1 MSALKVYNFHTNFG
15 HRLAFAQIKLDFM
28 TRFRGIE
35 VIYDRFLPIE
45 RTIFSE
51 EHEMFRTNVR
61 RFMQDFVIPNLEK
74 WNKQCYPDRDVWREA
89 GKHGFLCV
97 TMPEKY
103 GGAGADRKYSAIL
116 IEEQQR
122 ANAAGPG
129 LVMHSEI
136 VAGYIERFGNDR
148 QKQKWLPEMARGEV
162 IGSLAMTEPRGGSD
176 LRAIS
181 TRAVADGDDYL
192 INGSKTFITNGYITD
207 LIIVAAKTDQK
218 DGSSGLSLFLVEA
231 DRNGVSKSQPLDKV
245 GQKAQDAA
253 ELFFDGV
260 RIPKGNLL
268 GNEGE
273 GLRYLM
279 QELAWER
286 LMIAIRAVAGCEIA
300 LESTVDYTKSREA
313 FGQKL
318 LDFQNTKFKL
328 AECKTKTQIA
338 RVYIDRCIELGA
350 VGRLSA
356 EAAAMA
362 KWWCTELQNRVLDE
376 CVQLHGGY
384 GYMLEY
390 PVARAWIDA
399 RAQMIYGGTNEIMKE
414 IISRSF

>member
-1 MSALKVYNFHTNFG
+1 VAGM
-15 HRLAFAQIKLDFM
+15 D
-28 TRFRGIE
+28 
-35 VIYDRFLPIE
+35 FLPIE
-45 RTIFSE
+45 RTIFAE
-51 EHEMFRTNVR
+51 EHELFRANVR
-61 RFMQDFVIPNLEK
+61 RFMQDMVIPNLDR
-74 WNKQCYPDRDVWREA
+74 WNKQCHTDRDVWLEA

-97 TMPEKY
+97 TTPEQY
-103 GGAGADRKYSAIL
+103 GGAGADRKYSAVL

-129 LVMHSEI
+129 FVMHSEI
-136 VAGYIERFGNDR
+136 VAGYIERFGTET
-148 QKQKWLPEMARGEV
+148 QKNQWLPRMARGEV

-181 TRAVADGDDYL
+181 TRAVLDGDDYL

-207 LIIVAAKTDQK
+207 LIIVAAKTEQE
-218 DGSSGLSLFLVEA
+218 DGSGGLSLFLVEA
-231 DRNGVSKSQPLDKV
+231 ARDGVSKSLPLDKV

-260 RIPKGNLL
+260 RVPRSNLL
-268 GNEGE
+268 GRQGE

-286 LMIAIRAVAGCEIA
+286 LMIAIRAVAGCEVA
-300 LESTVDYTKSREA
+300 LESTIDYTKSREA
-313 FGQKL
+313 FGKKL
-318 LDFQNTKFKL
+318 IDFQNTKFKL

-338 RVYIDRCIELGA
+338 RVYIDRCIDLACAGT
-350 VGRLSA
+350 LNA
-356 EAAAMA
+356 EASAMA

-390 PVARAWIDA
+390 PVARAWTDA

>member
-1 MSALKVYNFHTNFG
+1 
-15 HRLAFAQIKLDFM
+15 
-28 TRFRGIE
+28 
-35 VIYDRFLPIE
+35 
-45 RTIFSE
+45 
-51 EHEMFRTNVR
+51 MFRTNVR

-74 WNKQCYPDRDVWREA
+74 WNKQCHPDRDVWLEA
-89 GKHGFLCV
+89 GKRGFLCV
-97 TMPEKY
+97 TTPEIY
-103 GGAGADRKYSAIL
+103 GGSGADRKYSAIL

-129 LVMHSEI
+129 FVMHSEI
-136 VAGYIERFGNDR
+136 VAGYIERFGDDH
-148 QKQKWLPEMARGEV
+148 QKEKWLPKMARGEV

-181 TRAVADGDDYL
+181 TRAVVDGDDYL

-231 DRNGVSKSQPLDKV
+231 DRNGVSKSMPLDKV

-253 ELFFDGV
+253 ELFFDSV
-260 RIPKGNLL
+260 RVPKGNLL
-268 GNEGE
+268 GNAGE

-300 LESTVDYTKSREA
+300 LETTVDYTKSREA

-338 RVYIDRCIELGA
+338 RVYIDQCIELGA
-350 VGRLSA
+350 AGQLNA

-390 PVARAWIDA
+390 PVARAWTDA

-414 IISRSF
+414 IIARSF

>member
-1 MSALKVYNFHTNFG
+1 
-15 HRLAFAQIKLDFM
+15 
-28 TRFRGIE
+28 
-35 VIYDRFLPIE
+35 
-45 RTIFSE
+45 
-51 EHEMFRTNVR
+51 MFRSNVR
-61 RFMQDFVIPNLEK
+61 RFMQDFVIPNLDK
-74 WNKQCYPDRDVWREA
+74 WNKQGHPDREVWLEA
-89 GKHGFLCV
+89 GKRGFLCV
-97 TMPEKY
+97 TTPEQY
-103 GGAGADRKYSAIL
+103 GGAGADRKYSAVL

-129 LVMHSEI
+129 FVMHSEI
-136 VAGYIERFGNDR
+136 VAGYIERFGNEL
-148 QKQKWLPEMARGEV
+148 QKTTWLPQMARGEI

-181 TRAVADGDDYL
+181 TRAVVDGDDYL
-192 INGSKTFITNGYITD
+192 INGAKTFITNGYITD
-207 LIIVAAKTDQK
+207 LIIVAAKTEQK
-218 DGSSGLSLFLVEA
+218 DGTNSLSLFLVEA
-231 DRNGVSKSQPLDKV
+231 DRKGVSKSLPLDKI

-260 RIPKGNLL
+260 RIPKANLL
-268 GNEGE
+268 GVAGQ
-273 GLRYLM
+273 GLTYLM

-286 LMIAIRAVAGCEIA
+286 LMIAIRAVAGCEVA
-300 LESTVDYTKSREA
+300 LETTVDYTKSREA

-318 LDFQNTKFKL
+318 INFQNTKFKL
-328 AECKTKTQIA
+328 AECKSKAQIA
-338 RVYIDRCIELGA
+338 RVYVDRCIELAADGQ
-350 VGRLSA
+350 LNP

-362 KWWCTELQNRVLDE
+362 KWWCTELQNRLLDE

>member
-1 MSALKVYNFHTNFG
+1 LKQKQAANGIQGKQQVSG
-15 HRLAFAQIKLDFM
+15 AQ
-28 TRFRGIE
+28 
-35 VIYDRFLPIE
+35 FLPIE
-45 RTIFSE
+45 RTIFTE

-61 RFMQDFVIPNLEK
+61 RFMQDSVIPNLDK
-74 WNKQCYPDRDVWREA
+74 WNKQCHTDRDVWLEA

-97 TMPEKY
+97 TTPEKY
-103 GGAGADRKYSAIL
+103 GGAGADRKYSAVL

-129 LVMHSEI
+129 FVMHSEI
-136 VAGYIERFGNDR
+136 VAGYIERFGDEA
-148 QKQKWLPEMARGEV
+148 QKETWLPRLARGEV

-181 TRAVADGDDYL
+181 TRAVAIGEDYIL
-192 INGSKTFITNGYITD
+192 NGTKTFITNGYITD
-207 LIIVAAKTDQK
+207 LIIVAAKTEQE
-218 DGSSGLSLFLVEA
+218 DGSSNLSLFLVEA
-231 DRNGVSKSQPLDKV
+231 DREGVNKSMPLDKV

-253 ELFFDGV
+253 ELFFDDV
-260 RIPKGNLL
+260 RIPRGNLL
-268 GNEGE
+268 GRQGE

-286 LMIAIRAVAGCEIA
+286 LMIAIRAVAGCEVA
-300 LESTVDYTKSREA
+300 LESTIDYTKSREA
-313 FGQKL
+313 FGKKL
-318 LDFQNTKFKL
+318 IDFQNTKFKL
-328 AECKTKTQIA
+328 AECKTKAQIA
-338 RVYIDRCIELGA
+338 RVYIDRCIELACAGT
-350 VGRLSA
+350 LSA
-356 EAAAMA
+356 EASAMA

-390 PVARAWIDA
+390 PVARAWTDA

>member
-1 MSALKVYNFHTNFG
+1 MVGT
-15 HRLAFAQIKLDFM
+15 D
-28 TRFRGIE
+28 
-35 VIYDRFLPIE
+35 FLPVE
-45 RTIFSE
+45 RKIFSS
-51 EHEMFRTNVR
+51 EHEIFRTNVR
-61 RFMQDFVIPNLEK
+61 RFMQDSVIPNLDK
-74 WNKQCYPDRDVWREA
+74 WNKQCHTDRDVWLEA
-89 GKHGFLCV
+89 GRLGFLCI
-97 TMPEKY
+97 TLPEQY
-103 GGAGADRKYSAIL
+103 GGAGADRKYSAVL

-129 LVMHSEI
+129 FVMHSEI
-136 VAGYIERFGNDR
+136 VAGYILRFGTEE
-148 QKQKWLPEMARGEV
+148 QKAKWLPRLARGEM

-181 TRAVADGDDYL
+181 SRAVVDGDDYL
-192 INGSKTFITNGYITD
+192 LNGAKTFITNGYITD
-207 LIIVAAKTDQK
+207 LIIVAAQTQQD
-218 DGSSGLSLFLVEA
+218 DGSSALSLFLVEA
-231 DRNGVSKSQPLDKV
+231 DRPGVSKSAPLDKV

-253 ELFFDGV
+253 ELFFDSV
-260 RIPKGNLL
+260 RIPKENLL
-268 GNEGE
+268 GRQGD

-286 LMIAIRAVAGCEIA
+286 LMIAIRAVAGCEVA
-300 LESTVDYTKSREA
+300 LESTIDYTKSREA

-318 LDFQNTKFKL
+318 IDFQNTKFKL

-338 RVYIDRCIELGA
+338 RVYVDRCVELACEGK
-350 VGRLSA
+350 LNA
-356 EAAAMA
+356 EASAMA

-390 PVARAWIDA
+390 PVARAWTDA

>member
-1 MSALKVYNFHTNFG
+1 VSG
-15 HRLAFAQIKLDFM
+15 AQ
-28 TRFRGIE
+28 
-35 VIYDRFLPIE
+35 FLPIE
-45 RTIFSE
+45 RTIFTE
-51 EHEMFRTNVR
+51 EHEMFRANVR
-61 RFMQDFVIPNLEK
+61 RFMQDSVIPNLDK
-74 WNKQCYPDRDVWREA
+74 WNKQCHTDREVWLEA
-89 GKHGFLCV
+89 GKHGFLCL
-97 TMPEKY
+97 TTPEKY
-103 GGAGADRKYSAIL
+103 GGAGADRKYSAVM

-129 LVMHSEI
+129 FVMHSEI
-136 VAGYIERFGNDR
+136 VAGYIERFGDEA
-148 QKQKWLPEMARGEV
+148 QKETWLPRLARGEV

-181 TRAVADGDDYL
+181 TRAVAIGDDYIL
-192 INGSKTFITNGYITD
+192 NGTKTFITNGYITD
-207 LIIVAAKTDQK
+207 LIIVAAKTEQE
-218 DGSSGLSLFLVEA
+218 DGSSNLSLFLVEA
-231 DRNGVSKSQPLDKV
+231 DREGVSKSMPLDKV

-253 ELFFDGV
+253 ELFFDDV
-260 RIPKGNLL
+260 RIPRGNLL
-268 GNEGE
+268 GHQGE

-286 LMIAIRAVAGCEIA
+286 LMIAIRAVAGCEVA
-300 LESTVDYTKSREA
+300 LESTIDYTKSREA
-313 FGQKL
+313 FGKKL
-318 LDFQNTKFKL
+318 IDFQNTKFKL

-338 RVYIDRCIELGA
+338 RVYIDRCIELACAGT
-350 VGRLSA
+350 LSA
-356 EAAAMA
+356 EASAMA

-390 PVARAWIDA
+390 PVARAWTDA